1 MLELVGVSHHY
12 MARKN
17 SFDHGLH
24 HVLDNVSLCV
34 MPGDTLGIVGRNGAG
49 KTTMLRLMAGIIEPR
64 QGLIRRRAG
73 ASCALLSLGLGFQD
87 SLSGRDNALLSA
99 MLQGVSKRDALA
111 SLDEIR
117 EFTELGDSFEE
128 PVKTY
133 SSGMRARLG
142 FASGLLTRVDIL
154 LIDEVLSVGDA
165 QFRDKALG
173 AMQQRLGGEQ
183 TVVFV
188 SHAEGQLKALCDRA
202 VWIEQGQLRAEGA
215 PEEVIAQYRQPVGAP
230 TGGGSPQRP

>member
-1 MLELVGVSHHY
+1 V
-12 MARKN
+12 
-17 SFDHGLH
+17 
-24 HVLDNVSLCV
+24 
-34 MPGDTLGIVGRNGAG
+34 
-49 KTTMLRLMAGIIEPR
+49 
-64 QGLIRRRAG
+64 IRRRAG

-87 SLSGRDNALLSA
+87 SLSGRDNALISA

-111 SLDEIR
+111 SLDAIR

-165 QFRDKALG
+165 QFRDKALA

-202 VWIEQGQLRAEGA
+202 VWIEQGQLRAEGS
-215 PEEVIAQYRQPVGAP
+215 PEEVIAQYRQPVAA
-230 TGGGSPQRP
+230 SR

>member
-24 HVLDNVSLCV
+24 HVLDNVSLRV

-49 KTTMLRLMAGIIEPR
+49 KTTMLRLMAGIIEPH

-215 PEEVIAQYRQPVGAP
+215 PEEVIAQYRQP
-230 TGGGSPQRP
+230 GGGSARRP